1 METEQERKMN
11 WTDQKI
17 NKLKILWKQGIIAT
31 EIAKIFGTSKG
42 SIIGKAN
49 RLNCTPRKQG
59 GIKRKRSQN
68 IFKQTPEITPTI
80 EPENPTPLMYLTN
93 NQCKFPLWKNSNE
106 PQLFCGRKHQN
117 KFSYCNICYD
127 KTHDKTKLQMKE
139 RNRRV

>member
-1 METEQERKMN
+1 MN

-17 NKLKILWKQGIIAT
+17 NKLKGLWEQGIKAV
-31 EIAKIFGTSKG
+31 EIAEIFGTSKN

-68 IFKQTPEITPTI
+68 IFKELPKIT
-80 EPENPTPLMYLTN
+80 EPENPTSLTSIKD

-106 PQLFCGRKHQN
+106 PQLFCGRTYWN
-117 KFSYCNICYD
+117 KSYCKMHYD
-127 KTHDKTKLQMKE
+127 KTHDKTKLQAKE
-139 RNRRV
+139 RRV

>member
-1 METEQERKMN
+1 MN

-17 NKLKILWKQGIIAT
+17 NKLKGLWEQGMIAT

-59 GIKRKRSQN
+59 GTRRKRSQN
-68 IFKQTPEITPTI
+68 IFKELPKITPII
-80 EPENPTPLMYLTN
+80 ELENPTLLMSLTD

-106 PQLFCGRKHQN
+106 PQLFCGKERWDKS
-117 KFSYCNICYD
+117 SYCKMHYVESHVEI
-127 KTHDKTKLQMKE
+127 KPQAKE
-139 RNRRV
+139 RRV

>member
-1 METEQERKMN
+1 MN
-11 WTDQKI
+11 WTDQRI
-17 NKLKILWKQGIIAT
+17 NKLKELWKQGIIAT

-59 GIKRKRSQN
+59 GTRGKRSQN
-68 IFKQTPEITPTI
+68 IFKELPKITPTT
-80 EPENPTPLMYLTN
+80 ELENPTLLMNLTN

-106 PQLFCGRKHQN
+106 PQLFCGRTHWN
-117 KFSYCNICYD
+117 KSYCKMHYD

-139 RNRRV
+139 RRNGL